1 MALIVVLVMLTIAI
15 ATMMTF
21 GDAGGLSRLRSRLQ
35 RERRRERRRPEP
47 PPAPERALTAPQ
59 PILRETMSFGP
70 GEAESVLVTLLL
82 TGKLSQRDYHK
93 QMAGLAAEESARRAR
108 P

>member
-35 RERRRERRRPEP
+35 RKRRRPES

>member
-21 GDAGGLSRLRSRLQ
+21 GDARGLSRLRSRL
-35 RERRRERRRPEP
+35 RRKRSRERRRPEP
-47 PPAPERALTAPQ
+47 PPVPERAVTAPHL
-59 PILRETMSFGP
+59 LRETMSFGP
-70 GEAESVLVTLLL
+70 GDAESVLVTLLL

>member
-35 RERRRERRRPEP
+35 RKRRRPES
-47 PPAPERALTAPQ
+47 PAPERALTAPQ

>member
-21 GDAGGLSRLRSRLQ
+21 GDAGGLSRFRSRL
-35 RERRRERRRPEP
+35 RRERRRSEP
-47 PPAPERALTAPQ
+47 PPVPETASTAPQ
-59 PILRETMSFGP
+59 PVLRQIMSFGP
-70 GEAESVLVTLLL
+70 GDAESVLVTLLL
-82 TGKLSQRDYHK
+82 TGRLSQRDYHE
-93 QMAGLAAEESARRAR
+93 QMAELAAEESARGAR

>member
-21 GDAGGLSRLRSRLQ
+21 GEAGGLSRFRSRL
-35 RERRRERRRPEP
+35 RRKRRRPEP
-47 PPAPERALTAPQ
+47 PPVPERALTAPQ
-59 PILRETMSFGP
+59 PVLRQTMPFGP
-70 GEAESVLVTLLL
+70 GDAESVLVALLL